1 MYFIF
6 MLESIYP
13 NNRIVMGVSYISKI
27 NIISLVDLDS
37 QFLPCDLVHWQ
48 PKQGVKAVVNQ
59 LCQIS
64 LVEPSDS
71 FQLGY
76 FVYHLGEDYFFLR
89 SVDYCVTSDQHF
101 KWVQQGG

>member
-1 MYFIF
+1 MIANVY
-6 MLESIYP
+6 ED
-13 NNRIVMGVSYISKI
+13 KI
-27 NIISLVDLDS
+27 NIISLADLDS
-37 QFLPCDLVHWQ
+37 QFLPRDLVHRQ
-48 PKQGVKAVVNQ
+48 PKQGVKAMVDQ

-71 FQLGY
+71 FQFGY

-89 SVDYCVTSDQHF
+89 SVDYCVTSDQYF